1 MQSKGDIIMEDK
13 IKEKILQQYL
23 NSDFNGLPFS
33 EFAKHFDSVS
43 DAKICIKKLV
53 EDGDIDIVYNG
64 TNPHIKGFDFSKNQ
78 EQFLSELLNVPDDL
92 ERELIR
98 CGRIE
103 IEVGNK
109 YSCFCLYPSKKLLEQ
124 VNNNDRRILEMP
136 PFKKMLCFGA
146 PQLEFVYFRIDVLDR
161 YLEDPRYDIRYG
173 DYYGQIYFNMDTEDN
188 PEDVYLK
195 YFGIAYNIETRE
207 NLICAFICDLAKMND
222 RHQYHFFSYMEQP
235 NDKIVPEYNFYKN
248 QILGEWAEECS
259 IFDAFLEEIKTI
271 NKMTKIICNQQL
283 FINEFSDEDRKKLT
297 NFHPFL
303 KPTKK
308 SFELFCQTLDKLFT
322 ENLDSKVILSMN
334 KLNGSKM
341 PLKYKPDG
349 SLEMGSLA
357 LLKMFIET
365 YFKPKT
371 GENVAKMIIDIWD
384 RRETGIRAIRSKS
397 SHFIRENQYDIKIF
411 GEYNKIMYETYESVR
426 LIRLVLA
433 NHPAVKLAKD
443 NGSLKIPDWLF
454 EGKIKNYFIS
464 PENN

>member
-1 MQSKGDIIMEDK
+1 M
-13 IKEKILQQYL
+13 
-23 NSDFNGLPFS
+23 
-33 EFAKHFDSVS
+33 
-43 DAKICIKKLV
+43 
-53 EDGDIDIVYNG
+53 
-64 TNPHIKGFDFSKNQ
+64 
-78 EQFLSELLNVPDDL
+78 
-92 ERELIR
+92 
-98 CGRIE
+98 
-103 IEVGNK
+103 
-109 YSCFCLYPSKKLLEQ
+109 
-124 VNNNDRRILEMP
+124 
-136 PFKKMLCFGA
+136 
-146 PQLEFVYFRIDVLDR
+146 
-161 YLEDPRYDIRYG
+161 
-173 DYYGQIYFNMDTEDN
+173 
-188 PEDVYLK
+188 
-195 YFGIAYNIETRE
+195 
-207 NLICAFICDLAKMND
+207 
-222 RHQYHFFSYMEQP
+222 
-235 NDKIVPEYNFYKN
+235 
-248 QILGEWAEECS
+248 
-259 IFDAFLEEIKTI
+259 
-271 NKMTKIICNQQL
+271 ICNQQL